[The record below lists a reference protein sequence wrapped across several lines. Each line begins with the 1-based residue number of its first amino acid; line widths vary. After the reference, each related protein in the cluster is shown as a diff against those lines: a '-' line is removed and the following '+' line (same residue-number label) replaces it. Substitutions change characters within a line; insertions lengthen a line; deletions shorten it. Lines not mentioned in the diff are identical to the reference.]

1 MSTILVCTDGS
12 QYSAS
17 MYQHA
22 AWVADRTG
30 ARVTVLHV
38 IDREEH
44 RPEADL
50 TGSLGFDASAEL
62 LEELVNLD
70 EQHGRVAR
78 LRGKAILE
86 DAEKQLKEAGLAE
99 VNAIQRHGSLVETF
113 DEFERS
119 ADLLVIGK
127 RGEHVDFSKGHL
139 GSNLE
144 RVIRSAEVPIL
155 VTSRAFQPIEKFLIA
170 FDGGPSA
177 QKAIDYV
184 VSVPLLKGV
193 EAHLLSVGKEGSKI
207 SGEFEKASGK
217 LRAAGYSVHADLV
230 AGDADEVIAREV
242 ENRGID
248 LLLIGAYGHSLI
260 RRLIIGSTTTALVRT
275 CKVPVLLF
283 R

>member
-12 QYSAS
+12 QYAAS
-17 MYQHA
+17 TYQHA
-22 AWVADRTG
+22 AWIAEKTASD
-30 ARVTVLHV
+30 VTVLHV

-62 LEELVNLD
+62 MEELVNLD

-86 DAEKQLKEAGLAE
+86 DAEKQLNECGIKE
-99 VNAIQRHGSLVETF
+99 VNAIQRHGSLVETI

-119 ADLLVIGK
+119 ADLVVIGK
-127 RGEHVDFSKGHL
+127 RGEHADFSKAHL

-144 RVIRSAEVPIL
+144 RVVRSAEIPIL
-155 VTSRAFQPIEKFLIA
+155 VTSRAFEPVESFLIA

-177 QKAIDYV
+177 RKAIDYV
-184 VSVPLLKGV
+184 LSSPLLKGV
-193 EAHLLSVGKEGSKI
+193 EAHLLSIGKEGSKMAL
-207 SGEFEKASGK
+207 EFEKAAGK
-217 LRAAGYSVHADLV
+217 LQAAGYSVKADLM
-230 AGDADEVIAREV
+230 AGDADEIIAREV
-242 ENRGID
+242 ESRGID

-275 CKVPVLLF
+275 CKIPVLLF

>member
-17 MYQHA
+17 TYQHA
-22 AWVADRTG
+22 AWIAKKT
-30 ARVTVLHV
+30 ASKVTVLHV

-44 RPEADL
+44 RPAADL

-62 LEELVNLD
+62 MEELVNLD

-78 LRGKAILE
+78 LRGKAILK
-86 DAEKQLKEAGLAE
+86 DAEKQLKECGIE
-99 VNAIQRHGSLVETF
+99 DINAIQRHGSLVETI

-119 ADLLVIGK
+119 ADLVVIGK
-127 RGEHVDFSKGHL
+127 RGEHADFSKAHL

-144 RVIRSAEVPIL
+144 RVVRSAEIPIL
-155 VTSRAFQPIEKFLIA
+155 VSSRAFEPIENFLIA

-177 QKAIDYV
+177 RKAIDYV
-184 VSVPLLKGV
+184 IGSPLLKGV
-193 EAHLLSVGKEGSKI
+193 EAHLLSIGKEGSKMALE
-207 SGEFEKASGK
+207 SEKAAGK
-217 LRAAGYSVHADLV
+217 LRTAGYSVQADLT

-242 ENRGID
+242 ESRGID